1 MHYPHI
7 ISIGTAVPETH
18 YSQQELSAFFNPT
31 NPKVIK
37 LFANSH
43 IKCRYMQIPVT
54 PEGTV
59 AEESPDE
66 LLEKH
71 RQGIL
76 TYGGRALQQALD
88 LASLTPDKLDY
99 LVCVTSTGYLCPG
112 ASAMLIKQ
120 HNMRENIFRLD
131 VVGMG
136 CNAALNALQ
145 PLVQFLRHNPRAL
158 GMLVCVEN
166 CSAAYVRDESLGT
179 AVVNSLFGDAAAAV
193 LLGGA
198 ECEATDSEKG
208 YYPGIVDF
216 ESHIIVDAIAAMRFD
231 RRDNKLAFFLDRN
244 IPYILGNNVSKPV
257 ERLLAKNGLKKRQ
270 IAWWVVHS
278 GGKKVIDS
286 IKVNLDLSD
295 YDVRHTLSVLENYGN
310 ISSCSILFS
319 LKQLAHEG
327 VANPQD
333 NGLVMAMGPGASIET
348 ALLRWE

>member
-1 MHYPHI
+1 MQYPHI
-7 ISIGTAVPETH
+7 ISIGTAVPENH

-37 LFANSH
+37 LYANSH
-43 IKCRYMQIPVT
+43 IKCRYLQIPVT

-76 TYGGRALQQALD
+76 TYGGRAVQQALN
-88 LASLTPDKLDY
+88 LASITPDKLDY

-112 ASAMLIKQ
+112 ASAMLVKQ
-120 HNMRENIFRLD
+120 HGMRDNIFRLD

-145 PLVQFLRHNPRAL
+145 PLVQFLRQNPRAL

-231 RRDNKLAFFLDRN
+231 RRDNKLAFFLDRD
-244 IPYILGNNVSKPV
+244 IPYILGHNVNKPV
-257 ERLLAKNGLKKRQ
+257 ERLLTKNGLKKRQ

-327 VANPQD
+327 VVNQQD